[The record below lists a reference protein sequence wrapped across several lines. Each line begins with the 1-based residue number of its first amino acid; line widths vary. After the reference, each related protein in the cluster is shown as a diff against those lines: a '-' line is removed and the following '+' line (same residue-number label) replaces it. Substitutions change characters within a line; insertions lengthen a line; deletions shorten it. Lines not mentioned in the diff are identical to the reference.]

1 MVGSV
6 WPMAWR
12 WQQLLAVRGIH
23 DRLRT
28 LVRSYFVAYTAGQLL
43 PTAVGGDAVRIFETA
58 KRHPGQGGPVAGSV
72 LLERALGG
80 AATPPPARG
89 GFAPA
94 IGRHDVGPH
103 PLIQG
108 AFVLAALVLAPAPL
122 SPSIPPPLP

>member
-72 LLERALGG
+72 PLERALGG
-80 AATPPPARG
+80 AGTPPPPRRGVAPARG
-89 GFAPA
+89 PPH
-94 IGRHDVGPH
+94 GR
-103 PLIQG
+103 
-108 AFVLAALVLAPAPL
+108 
-122 SPSIPPPLP
+122 